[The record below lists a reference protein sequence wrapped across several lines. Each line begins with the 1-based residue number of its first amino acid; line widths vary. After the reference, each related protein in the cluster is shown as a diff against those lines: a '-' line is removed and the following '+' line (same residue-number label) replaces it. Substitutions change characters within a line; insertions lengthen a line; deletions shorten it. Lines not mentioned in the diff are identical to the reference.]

1 MNRREAI
8 SQVSWIL
15 GGTIIGSSIFLEYGC
30 KSSSE
35 QKLLFFDQKTIDLLN
50 EIGETILP
58 QTSTPGAKE
67 ANVGQFMDI
76 MVKDCYTKEHQE
88 IFLEGIKSLDRECK
102 TKTGKIFMDSSAQER
117 ASFLT
122 ALDTEQKAYM
132 DTKKVEEPPHYFR
145 MMKELT
151 LLGFF
156 TSEIGS
162 TKALRYVET
171 PGSFDGDVPY
181 KKGDRA
187 WANS

>member
-15 GGTIIGSSIFLEYGC
+15 GGAIIGSSLFLEFGC
-30 KSSSE
+30 SSSPE
-35 QKLLFFDQKTIDLLN
+35 QKPAFFDQKTVDLLN

-67 ANVGQFMDI
+67 AQVGQFMDI
-76 MVKDCYTKEHQE
+76 MVKDCYTKEHQL
-88 IFLEGIKSLDRECK
+88 IFQEGIKLLDSECK
-102 TKTGKIFMDSSAQER
+102 AKFGKSFMESSAQDR
-117 ASFLT
+117 ASLLIK
-122 ALDTEQKAYM
+122 LDGEQKAYTE
-132 DTKKVEEPPHYFR
+132 TKKPEDPSHYFR

-162 TKALRYVET
+162 TKALRYIET
-171 PGSFDGDVPY
+171 PGSFDGDVSY

-187 WANS
+187 WANA

>member
-15 GGTIIGSSIFLEYGC
+15 GGTIIGSSIFLEFGC
-30 KSSSE
+30 SSSPS
-35 QKLLFFDQKTIDLLN
+35 QKPVFFDQKTVDLLN

-58 QTSTPGAKE
+58 KTSTPGAKE
-67 ANVGQFMDI
+67 AQVGFFMDI
-76 MVKDCYTKEHQE
+76 MVKDCYTKEHQL
-88 IFLEGIKSLDRECK
+88 IFQEGIKSLEAEMKAQSGKSFMESSQEVR
-102 TKTGKIFMDSSAQER
+102 TKL
-117 ASFLT
+117 LT
-122 ALDTEQKAYM
+122 KLDTEQKSYTE
-132 DTKKVEEPPHYFR
+132 TKKPEDPPHFFR

-156 TSEIGS
+156 TSEVGS

-171 PGSFDGDVPY
+171 PGSFNGDVPY

-187 WANS
+187 WANA

>member
-15 GGTIIGSSIFLEYGC
+15 GGTIIGSSIFLEFGC
-30 KSSSE
+30 KPSMA
-35 QKLLFFDQKTIDLLN
+35 QKPVFFDQNTVDLLN
-50 EIGETILP
+50 EVGETILP
-58 QTSTPGAKE
+58 KTKTPGAKE
-67 ANVGQFMDI
+67 AQVGLFMDI
-76 MVKDCYTKEHQE
+76 MVKDCYTKEHQL
-88 IFLEGIKSLDRECK
+88 IFQEGIKSLEAEIK
-102 TKTGKIFMDSSAQER
+102 AKSGKSFIESSPQER
-117 ASFLT
+117 TSLLLK
-122 ALDTEQKAYM
+122 LDTEQKAYTE
-132 DTKKVEEPPHYFR
+132 TKKPEDPPHYFR

-156 TSEIGS
+156 TSEVGS

-187 WANS
+187 WANA

>member
-8 SQVSWIL
+8 SQVGWIL
-15 GGTIIGSSIFLEYGC
+15 GGTIIGSSLFLELGC
-30 KSSSE
+30 SASQD
-35 QKLLFFDQKTIDLLN
+35 QKPVFFDQKTVDLLN

-58 QTSTPGAKE
+58 KTSTPGAKE
-67 ANVGQFMDI
+67 AQVGLFMDI
-76 MVKDCYTKEHQE
+76 MVKDCYTKEHQV
-88 IFLEGIKSLDRECK
+88 IFQDGIKSLEAEMK
-102 TKTGKIFMDSSAQER
+102 SQVGKSFMDSNPQER
-117 ASFLT
+117 TKLLIK
-122 ALDTEQKAYM
+122 LDAEQKAYIEA
-132 DTKKVEEPPHYFR
+132 KKPEDPPHYFR

-162 TKALRYVET
+162 TKALRYIET

-187 WANS
+187 WANA